1 MHVSCHSDV
10 FNRKGWREIM
20 GKGLKFPH
28 PCSLIELTSLA
39 PRRDDSRHMPYR
51 TKHMSLAAFVKTAL
65 IALPLMIAAS
75 PASASDSHA
84 GYYYPEPNTR
94 EVYVSPLDPIP
105 TADRRSRIGLTVGL
119 NAQQLKR
126 GYTPGY
132 HIFAKGA
139 EGEKLIIVATGPD
152 KYDTLY
158 RMRGLLAAL
167 TAQART
173 SPLFQNMQTPEDLN
187 FLDLCRMAGF
197 VQVTVSDG
205 DKFAHRINLR

>member
-1 MHVSCHSDV
+1 M
-10 FNRKGWREIM
+10 
-20 GKGLKFPH
+20 
-28 PCSLIELTSLA
+28 A
-39 PRRDDSRHMPYR
+39 R
-51 TKHMSLAAFVKTAL
+51 TMSLSRIIKTIF
-65 IALPLMIAAS
+65 IALLLVLTTH

-84 GYYYPEPNTR
+84 GYYYPDPDTK

-126 GYTPGY
+126 GYAPDY

-139 EGEKLIIVATGPD
+139 EGEKLIIVASGPGR
-152 KYDTLY
+152 YDTLY

-197 VQVTVSDG
+197 TQVTISDG